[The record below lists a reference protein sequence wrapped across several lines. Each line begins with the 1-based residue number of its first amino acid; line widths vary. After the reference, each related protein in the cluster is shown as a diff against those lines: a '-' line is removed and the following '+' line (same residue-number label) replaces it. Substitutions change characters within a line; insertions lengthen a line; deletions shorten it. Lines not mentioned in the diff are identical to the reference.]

1 MRRVPLLLT
10 AALLP
15 GALAGCSS
23 YQPPVFEAVG
33 VRETERTA
41 EHAVIVFTVRATNP
55 NREPMPL
62 RRADYE
68 VFLAGEPVFTGVRS
82 PETTVNTYGTHEFD
96 LPAVVPAELAGRR
109 GEIPYAIRGKV
120 IYRRPGALADVL
132 FDARLS
138 VPKASLDLDGAV
150 DLGG

>member
-1 MRRVPLLLT
+1 GFSAPWAVRPPPALRATPAPRPRPRVRGCYAGVMRRVPLLLT

-33 VRETERTA
+33 VRETERTP

-96 LPAVVPAELAGRR
+96 LPAVVPAEL
-109 GEIPYAIRGKV
+109 
-120 IYRRPGALADVL
+120 
-132 FDARLS
+132 
-138 VPKASLDLDGAV
+138 
-150 DLGG
+150 